1 MSEPDLDSSSP
12 IGCAISSV
20 LGTFTYIVD
29 DGRRHIAK
37 NNVLGRIDYEN
48 VIPDRREL
56 MVSNARLKK
65 EGFLLERNGF
75 QLVKHISTVSD
86 FLDQKTLNMIYRK
99 EIERLIL
106 DLTGASRVHLFD
118 HTLRSSDN
126 NSSGPIWMRETVN
139 YVHNDYTNR
148 SAPKRVQDIL
158 PEDAKELLQHR
169 FSIIQ
174 VWRTLR
180 SPVEKLPLAMCDAQS
195 LSREDFLIMERTRKE
210 GPGGNNRVGEL
221 YHFAFNEK
229 HKWFYF
235 PKMIQDEVL
244 VFKTFDSDLK
254 SSSRFTAHA
263 AFEDPTS
270 PKNAAERLSIDSRAF
285 AFFAPKKVSRR

>member
-106 DLTGASRVHLFD
+106 DFNPQDLTNKACL
-118 HTLRSSDN
+118 
-126 NSSGPIWMRETVN
+126 
-139 YVHNDYTNR
+139 
-148 SAPKRVQDIL
+148 
-158 PEDAKELLQHR
+158 R
-169 FSIIQ
+169 FSICACH
-174 VWRTLR
+174 
-180 SPVEKLPLAMCDAQS
+180 PCAGAMLI
-195 LSREDFLIMERTRKE
+195 LS
-210 GPGGNNRVGEL
+210 
-221 YHFAFNEK
+221 
-229 HKWFYF
+229 
-235 PKMIQDEVL
+235 
-244 VFKTFDSDLK
+244 
-254 SSSRFTAHA
+254 
-263 AFEDPTS
+263 
-270 PKNAAERLSIDSRAF
+270 
-285 AFFAPKKVSRR
+285 VSFQF